1 MVGNHSNC
9 GACRFWQDHN
19 IIGLCRR
26 YPTHQNKQKHEWCG
40 EWVPAE
46 SPAIVA
52 LPVVEMRAETLS
64 ETLGYPNVP
73 LEAAQAEFNKA
84 YDVYA
89 KEHGLETEKAA
100 KPKRKYTR
108 RQEDRKSTRLNSS
121 HIPLSRMPSSA

>member
-40 EWVPAE
+40 EWVSNE

-52 LPVVEMRAETLS
+52 LPVVEM
-64 ETLGYPNVP
+64 
-73 LEAAQAEFNKA
+73 
-84 YDVYA
+84 
-89 KEHGLETEKAA
+89 TEPTKTVAI
-100 KPKRKYTR
+100 PVQKRKYTR
-108 RQEDRKSTRLNSS
+108 RQNVD
-121 HIPLSRMPSSA
+121 PSA

>member
-52 LPVVEMRAETLS
+52 LPVVEM
-64 ETLGYPNVP
+64 P
-73 LEAAQAEFNKA
+73 KI
-84 YDVYA
+84 
-89 KEHGLETEKAA
+89 
-100 KPKRKYTR
+100 KRKYTR
-108 RQEDRKSTRLNSS
+108 RQDVS
-121 HIPLSRMPSSA
+121 PSA